1 MAFVSLPPGRESLI
15 RPQLRLRSRISPW
28 QNRSRA
34 DRFSQ
39 VAFTGPRSAL
49 NTTMVLLIGNYPLD
63 RQQSMQRFG
72 TMMLQGLNNFGIA
85 TKLIVPRARF
95 GKFRGAGSFVAK
107 WLGYI
112 DKFVLFPRQLQAAL
126 AKEKPSVVHI
136 CDHSN
141 AMYEGWI
148 EHVPVVV
155 TCHDLLAVRGALGE
169 ETNCPASITGKFLQ
183 RWILRGLR
191 RADEVVCD
199 SQATEADARRLLF
212 SGEAS
217 PKIEMVRLGLNYP
230 FRKLPAAEISAHL
243 ARIPTLDQEIPFV
256 LHVGSNLR
264 RKNRDGA
271 LRIFALCK
279 DKWKARLVFVGDA
292 LTPELLS
299 LAESL
304 GISGRITQVPDASDE
319 LLEALY
325 NRAVALLYP
334 SRFEGFG
341 WPVIEAKACGCPVV
355 CSNSGPLPEA
365 AGDAGLFHDADDEAG
380 FAADLL
386 RLSDP
391 GQRAIW
397 SEKSLRNAE
406 RFSTSRMVSQYI
418 DIYRNLGTQL

>member
-1 MAFVSLPPGRESLI
+1 MAFVSPPLGRESLI
-15 RPQLRLRSRISPW
+15 RPQLRLQSRISPW
-28 QNRSRA
+28 RNRSRA

-49 NTTMVLLIGNYPLD
+49 NTSMVLLIGNYPLD

-72 TMMLQGLNNFGIA
+72 TMMLQGLNNSGIA
-85 TKLIVPRARF
+85 AKLIAPRARF

-169 ETNCPASITGKFLQ
+169 ETNCPASPTGKILQ

-191 RADEVVCD
+191 RASEVVCD
-199 SQATEADARRLLF
+199 SQATEADARRLV
-212 SGEAS
+212 SRGGAS
-217 PKIEMVRLGLNYP
+217 PKVELVRLGLNYP
-230 FRKLPAAEISAHL
+230 FRKLSEAEVSARL
-243 ARIPTLDQEIPFV
+243 AGIPGFNPDLPFV

-271 LRIFALCK
+271 LRIFARCK
-279 DKWKARLVFVGDA
+279 EKWNARLVFAGDA
-292 LTPELLS
+292 LTQELLS
-299 LAESL
+299 LADRL
-304 GISGRITQVPDASDE
+304 GISDRVMQVPNASDE

-334 SRFEGFG
+334 SRFEGCG
-341 WPVIEAKACGCPVV
+341 WPVV

>member
-1 MAFVSLPPGRESLI
+1 
-15 RPQLRLRSRISPW
+15 
-28 QNRSRA
+28 
-34 DRFSQ
+34 
-39 VAFTGPRSAL
+39 
-49 NTTMVLLIGNYPLD
+49 MVLLIGNYSLD

-72 TMMLQGLNNFGIA
+72 TMMLQGLTNSGVPAELIA
-85 TKLIVPRARF
+85 PQPFL

-112 DKFVLFPRQLQAAL
+112 DKFVLFPRKLRATL
-126 AKEKPSVVHI
+126 ATEKPSVVHI

-141 AMYEGWI
+141 AMDGGWI
-148 EHVPVVV
+148 KGTPVVV

-183 RWILRGLR
+183 KWILRGLR

-199 SQATEADARRLLF
+199 SQATEVDARRLLF

-230 FRKLPAAEISAHL
+230 FRKLPEAEISAHL

-292 LTPELLS
+292 LTPELNS

-304 GISGRITQVPDASDE
+304 GILDRVTQVPDASDQ

-325 NRAVALLYP
+325 NRALALLYP

-341 WPVIEAKACGCPVV
+341 WPVIEAQACGCPVV
-355 CSNSGPLPEA
+355 SSNAGPLPEA
-365 AGDAGLFHDADDEAG
+365 AGDAGLFHDPDDEAS

-386 RLSDP
+386 RLRDP
-391 GQRAIW
+391 AQRVIW

-406 RFSTSRMVSQYI
+406 RFSTSRMVSRYI
-418 DIYRNLGTQL
+418 DIYRSLGAQL

>member
-1 MAFVSLPPGRESLI
+1 
-15 RPQLRLRSRISPW
+15 
-28 QNRSRA
+28 
-34 DRFSQ
+34 
-39 VAFTGPRSAL
+39 
-49 NTTMVLLIGNYPLD
+49 MVLLIGNYSLD

-72 TMMLQGLNNFGIA
+72 TMMLHGLNASGIPA
-85 TKLIVPRARF
+85 KLIAPRPFF
-95 GKFRGAGSFVAK
+95 GKFRVAGSFVAK
-107 WLGYI
+107 WFGYI
-112 DKFVLFPRQLQAAL
+112 DKFVLFPRQFRATL
-126 AKEKPSVVHI
+126 AKEKPSIVHI

-141 AMYEGWI
+141 AMYDGWI
-148 EHVPVVV
+148 KRMPVVV

-169 ETNCPASITGKFLQ
+169 ETNCPASVTGKILQ

-191 RADEVVCD
+191 RANIVACI
-199 SQATEADARRLLF
+199 SQATEADARRLV
-212 SGEAS
+212 SHGAAT
-217 PKIEMVRLGLNYP
+217 PKIELVRLGLNYP
-230 FRKLPAAEISAHL
+230 FRKLTEAEISARLHD
-243 ARIPTLDQEIPFV
+243 IPAFSQDIPFV

-279 DKWKARLVFVGDA
+279 EKWNAHIVFVGDA

-304 GISGRITQVPDASDE
+304 GVSDRVTQVPDASDE
-319 LLEALY
+319 SLEALY

-341 WPVIEAKACGCPVV
+341 WPVIEAQSCACPVV

-365 AGDAGLFHDADDEAG
+365 AGDAGLFHDPDDEAG

-386 RLSDP
+386 RLRDP
-391 GQRAIW
+391 TQRAIW

-406 RFSTSRMVSQYI
+406 RFSTKQMVSHYI
-418 DIYRNLGTQL
+418 DIYRNLGAQL

>member
-1 MAFVSLPPGRESLI
+1 
-15 RPQLRLRSRISPW
+15 
-28 QNRSRA
+28 
-34 DRFSQ
+34 
-39 VAFTGPRSAL
+39 
-49 NTTMVLLIGNYPLD
+49 MVLLIGNYPLD

-72 TMMLQGLNNFGIA
+72 TMMLQGLNNSGIA
-85 TKLIVPRARF
+85 TKLIAPRARF
-95 GKFRGAGSFVAK
+95 GKFRGARSFVAK

-112 DKFVLFPRQLQAAL
+112 DKFVLFPRQLQADL

-136 CDHSN
+136 CYHSN

-148 EHVPVVV
+148 EHVPLVV

-169 ETNCPASITGKFLQ
+169 ETNCPASPTGKILQ

-191 RADEVVCD
+191 RANEVVCD
-199 SQATEADARRLLF
+199 SQATEADARRLV
-212 SGEAS
+212 SRGGAS
-217 PKIEMVRLGLNYP
+217 PKVDFVRLGLNYP
-230 FRKLPAAEISAHL
+230 FRKLSEAQVSARL
-243 ARIPTLDQEIPFV
+243 AGIPGLNPDLSFV

-271 LRIFALCK
+271 LRIFARCK
-279 DKWKARLVFVGDA
+279 EKWNARLVFVGDA
-292 LTPELLS
+292 LTQELLS
-299 LAESL
+299 LADRL
-304 GISGRITQVPDASDE
+304 GISDRIMQVPDASDE

-341 WPVIEAKACGCPVV
+341 WPVIEAQACGCPVV

-365 AGDAGLFHDADDEAG
+365 AGDAGLFHDVDDEPG

-391 GQRAIW
+391 AQRTIW
-397 SEKSLRNAE
+397 GEKSLRNAE

-418 DIYRNLGTQL
+418 DIYRSLGAQL

>member
-1 MAFVSLPPGRESLI
+1 
-15 RPQLRLRSRISPW
+15 
-28 QNRSRA
+28 
-34 DRFSQ
+34 
-39 VAFTGPRSAL
+39 
-49 NTTMVLLIGNYPLD
+49 MVLLIGNYPLD

-72 TMMLQGLNNFGIA
+72 TMMLHGLNASGISA
-85 TKLIVPRARF
+85 KLIAPRPFF

-112 DKFVLFPRQLQAAL
+112 DKFVLFPRQLRFTL
-126 AKEKPSVVHI
+126 TKEKPSIVHI

-141 AMYEGWI
+141 AMYGSSAA
-148 EHVPVVV
+148 PAPMVV

-169 ETNCPASITGKFLQ
+169 ETNCPASLTGKVLQ

-191 RADEVVCD
+191 RASVVACV
-199 SQATEADARRLLF
+199 SQATEADARRLV
-212 SGEAS
+212 SRGAAT
-217 PKIEMVRLGLNYP
+217 PKVELVRLGLNYP
-230 FRKLPAAEISAHL
+230 FRELPEADVSARL
-243 ARIPTLDQEIPFV
+243 VKIPNFNLDIPFI

-271 LRIFALCK
+271 LRIFARCK
-279 DKWKARLVFVGDA
+279 GKWNARLVFVGDV

-304 GISGRITQVPDASDE
+304 GISDRVTQVPDASAE
-319 LLEALY
+319 LLEAFY

-341 WPVIEAKACGCPVV
+341 WPIIEAQACGCPVV
-355 CSNSGPLPEA
+355 CSNAGPLPEA
-365 AGDAGLFHDADDEAG
+365 AGDAGLFHDPDDEAG
-380 FAADLL
+380 FANDLL
-386 RLSDP
+386 RLRDP
-391 GQRAIW
+391 AHRAIW

-418 DIYRNLGTQL
+418 DIYRNLGAKL

>member
-1 MAFVSLPPGRESLI
+1 
-15 RPQLRLRSRISPW
+15 
-28 QNRSRA
+28 
-34 DRFSQ
+34 
-39 VAFTGPRSAL
+39 
-49 NTTMVLLIGNYPLD
+49 MVLLIGNYPPD
-63 RQQSMQRFG
+63 RQQSMRRFG
-72 TMMLQGLNNFGIA
+72 TMMLQGLNNSGIA
-85 TKLIVPRARF
+85 AKLIAPQARF
-95 GKFRGAGSFVAK
+95 GKFRGAGRFVAK

-112 DKFVLFPRQLQAAL
+112 DKFVLFPRQLQTAL

-141 AMYEGWI
+141 AMYDGWI

-169 ETNCPASITGKFLQ
+169 ETNCPASPTGKILQ

-191 RADEVVCD
+191 RASEVVCD
-199 SQATEADARRLLF
+199 SQATEADARRLV
-212 SGEAS
+212 SRGGAS
-217 PKIEMVRLGLNYP
+217 PKVELVRLGLNYP
-230 FRKLPAAEISAHL
+230 FRKLSEAEVSARL
-243 ARIPTLDQEIPFV
+243 SGIPGFNPDLPFV

-271 LRIFALCK
+271 LRIFARCK
-279 DKWKARLVFVGDA
+279 EKWNARLVFAGDA
-292 LTPELLS
+292 LTRELLS
-299 LAESL
+299 LADRL
-304 GISGRITQVPDASDE
+304 GISDRVMQVPNASDE

-341 WPVIEAKACGCPVV
+341 WPVIEAQACGCPVV

>member
-1 MAFVSLPPGRESLI
+1 
-15 RPQLRLRSRISPW
+15 
-28 QNRSRA
+28 
-34 DRFSQ
+34 
-39 VAFTGPRSAL
+39 
-49 NTTMVLLIGNYPLD
+49 MVLLIGNYSLD

-72 TMMLQGLNNFGIA
+72 TMMLQGLTNSGVPAELIA
-85 TKLIVPRARF
+85 PQPFL

-112 DKFVLFPRQLQAAL
+112 DKFVLFPRKLRATL
-126 AKEKPSVVHI
+126 ATEKPSVVHI

-141 AMYEGWI
+141 AMYGGWI
-148 EHVPVVV
+148 KGTPVVV

-183 RWILRGLR
+183 KWILRGLR

-199 SQATEADARRLLF
+199 SQATEVDARRLLF
-212 SGEAS
+212 SGKAS

-230 FRKLPAAEISAHL
+230 FRKLPEAEISTHL

-292 LTPELLS
+292 LTPELNS

-304 GISGRITQVPDASDE
+304 GILDRVTQVPDASDQ

-325 NRAVALLYP
+325 NRALALLYP

-341 WPVIEAKACGCPVV
+341 WPVIEAQACGCPVV
-355 CSNSGPLPEA
+355 CSNAGPLPEA
-365 AGDAGLFHDADDEAG
+365 AGDAGLFHDPDDEAS

-386 RLSDP
+386 RLRDP
-391 GQRAIW
+391 AQRVIW

-418 DIYRNLGTQL
+418 DIYRSLAAQL

>member
-1 MAFVSLPPGRESLI
+1 
-15 RPQLRLRSRISPW
+15 
-28 QNRSRA
+28 
-34 DRFSQ
+34 
-39 VAFTGPRSAL
+39 
-49 NTTMVLLIGNYPLD
+49 MVLLIGNYPPD
-63 RQQSMQRFG
+63 RQQSMRRFG
-72 TMMLQGLNNFGIA
+72 TMMLQGLNNSGIA
-85 TKLIVPRARF
+85 AKLIAPQARF
-95 GKFRGAGSFVAK
+95 GKFRGAGRFVAK

-112 DKFVLFPRQLQAAL
+112 DKFVLFPRQLQTAL

-141 AMYEGWI
+141 AMYDGWI

-169 ETNCPASITGKFLQ
+169 ETNCPASPTGKILQ

-191 RADEVVCD
+191 RASEVVCD
-199 SQATEADARRLLF
+199 SQATEADARRLV
-212 SGEAS
+212 SRGGAS
-217 PKIEMVRLGLNYP
+217 PKVELVRLGLNYP
-230 FRKLPAAEISAHL
+230 FRKLSEAEVSARL
-243 ARIPTLDQEIPFV
+243 SGIPGFNPDLPFV

-271 LRIFALCK
+271 LRIFARCK
-279 DKWKARLVFVGDA
+279 EKWNARLVFAGDA
-292 LTPELLS
+292 LTQELLS
-299 LAESL
+299 LADRL
-304 GISGRITQVPDASDE
+304 GISDRVMQVPNASDE

-341 WPVIEAKACGCPVV
+341 WPVIEAQACGCPVV